1 MKWLSISG
9 FKYFLKASWSS
20 YFDNLPSPFVSKA
33 LKIESITILSSLV
46 NNWEAINAI
55 VAYLNFCR
63 ASNFYKF
70 YNPYLVSSRYFSSS
84 VFYYFKVAPLIHSS

>member
-33 LKIESITILSSLV
+33 LKIESITIILSCDRNKIMRLV
-46 NNWEAINAI
+46 FIFVQKCSKQNKI
-55 VAYLNFCR
+55 
-63 ASNFYKF
+63 
-70 YNPYLVSSRYFSSS
+70 
-84 VFYYFKVAPLIHSS
+84 